1 MTKNWGDIMS
11 GENAMS
17 KTPTRASKDDVI
29 AFLRLNR
36 DFFKEHPE
44 LLEQLHIPGREIGH
58 GVADFQSALL
68 EKLKADKSTAQKLQR
83 ELIDTVRA
91 NMSNHSRVQTA
102 VLVLLEAESFE
113 EVIMTLTQDFPV
125 LLDVDT
131 VNVVIEATS
140 KEIPF
145 VNQSGIRF
153 VRQGTVQ
160 KWLGKGDAV
169 LQDNVDGSEELFGPG
184 AGLVKSH
191 ALLRL
196 EISPKTPAGIIA
208 FGSRDPNAFHPNM
221 AIDQIG
227 FLAQVVERCFR
238 LWLDVEE

>member
-1 MTKNWGDIMS
+1 M
-11 GENAMS
+11 NAQKLS
-17 KTPTRASKDDVI
+17 PDQVI
-29 AFLRLNR
+29 DFLKSDK
-36 DFFKEHPE
+36 DFFKNHPDI
-44 LLEQLHIPGREIGH
+44 LEQMNLPGADH
-58 GVADFQSALL
+58 GKGVVDFQS
-68 EKLKADKSTAQKLQR
+68 KLVQRLKDDKTISQKLQR

-91 NMSNHSRVQTA
+91 NISNYNRIQTA
-102 VLVLLEAESFE
+102 ILVLLEADSFE
-113 EVIMTLTQDFPV
+113 EFVQTMTQDFPV

-153 VRQGTVQ
+153 VTRGTVA
-160 KWLGKGDAV
+160 KYLAKGDAL
-169 LQDNVDGSEELFGPG
+169 LQDNINGAEELFGPG

-196 EISPKTPAGIIA
+196 EISQKTPNGMIC
-208 FGSRDPNAFHPNM
+208 FGSRDPDAFH
-221 AIDQIG
+221 AEQSIDQIG

-238 LWLDVEE
+238 LWMDLEE